1 MSELH
6 GENVGDRMAGERSA
20 GDAEVHGD
28 ARLFEQVRKALGRGH
43 PVFAAATVSAGEAAV
58 ASRGASLAAD
68 FEIGSVSKGI
78 TGLLYVDALNRGELR
93 PDTVLGDRL
102 PLGDCPAAAVTL
114 ASLSRHSSGLP
125 RLPRQSGTLRRTL
138 ALMLRG
144 ANPYGETLAEL
155 LTQARTVSLS
165 VPHPRYSNFGFE
177 LLGHAVA
184 AGAGLRFRD
193 LLRERLAVPLG
204 LDSVYA
210 PATAAEVRPT
220 AVAGRS
226 RSGRVMQPWT
236 GEAVAP
242 AGDIRAS
249 ITDMAKLV
257 QALLGGSGQDGAGT
271 EGGAPGL
278 AALEPVANFAGP
290 AARIGA
296 GWMTLETKGRTVTW
310 HNGGT
315 GGFRSWVGLDRK
327 AGTGVVL
334 STATAAPVDRHGFR
348 LLADLPPAP

>member
-1 MSELH
+1 
-6 GENVGDRMAGERSA
+6 MAGERSA

-93 PDTVLGDRL
+93 PDTVLGERL
-102 PLGDCPAAAVTL
+102 PLGNCPAAAVTL

-125 RLPRQSGTLRRTL
+125 RLPRQWGTLRRTL

-155 LTQARTVSLS
+155 LAQARTVSLS
-165 VPHPRYSNFGFE
+165 VPRPRYSNFGFE

-184 AGAGLRFRD
+184 AGAGMRFQD

-210 PATAAEVRPT
+210 PASAAEVRPT

-242 AGDIRAS
+242 AGGIRAS
-249 ITDMAKLV
+249 IRDMAWLV
-257 QALLGGSGQDGAGT
+257 QALLDGAGH
-271 EGGAPGL
+271 EGGVPGL
-278 AALEPVANFAGP
+278 AALDPVADFAGP

-296 GWMTLETKGRTVTW
+296 GWITLETKGRTVTW

-334 STATAAPVDRHGFR
+334 LTATAAPVDRHGFR
-348 LLADLPPAP
+348 LLAKLTAKT